1 MFSPDD
7 FAPCYSVTGTGD
19 GSIGDGSWGS
29 EYGGVGSFE
38 TSSPMVPIPTEG
50 LVSVFS
56 ITATAFKL
64 AVPLVA
70 NANSNKQNIFK
81 KAFNTAYNLLKSPKC
96 DSAFGTGRPGNA
108 LQGLLQN
115 ANYVYSNVTSQG
127 PIPSDDLSVD
137 SAFWQVR
144 LTINSGATTNFS
156 APARTASRSRPLP
169 EFERF
174 PSYLLPVIGFGSRHR
189 FRRCCRIR
197 MVPDGGLLKDCF
209 RAPMKNWVPLFI
221 GFVGIAG
228 TSLGSQARTATVKPV
243 LERLVLK
250 EHYCVG
256 QPGGVGVPERLPPDA
271 ITLRLRVRLSYRNP
285 SPRPMI
291 LPLLK
296 GLTALVL
303 SSANHDNLQSQPQ
316 LIVLSDE

>member
-1 MFSPDD
+1 MTPDPKPASNALGIPQNWDRYAYVGGDPANKTDPEGLCSPQDD
-7 FAPCYSVTGTGD
+7 PPCYSVTGTGD

-127 PIPSDDLSVD
+127 PIPSDDVAVTAPLGNTV
-137 SAFWQVR
+137 
-144 LTINSGATTNFS
+144 TINSGATTNFFGTS
-156 APARTASRSRPLP
+156 ANGVAVQGDALSLNDFRA
-169 EFERF
+169 FV
-174 PSYLLPVIGFGSRHR
+174 LLHELGHMVGFGNLWDS
-189 FRRCCRIR
+189 
-197 MVPDGGLLKDCF
+197 DSSEQELLKDCF
-209 RAPMKNWVPLFI
+209 
-221 GFVGIAG
+221 
-228 TSLGSQARTATVKPV
+228 
-243 LERLVLK
+243 
-250 EHYCVG
+250 
-256 QPGGVGVPERLPPDA
+256 
-271 ITLRLRVRLSYRNP
+271 
-285 SPRPMI
+285 
-291 LPLLK
+291 
-296 GLTALVL
+296 GL
-303 SSANHDNLQSQPQ
+303 Q
-316 LIVLSDE
+316 